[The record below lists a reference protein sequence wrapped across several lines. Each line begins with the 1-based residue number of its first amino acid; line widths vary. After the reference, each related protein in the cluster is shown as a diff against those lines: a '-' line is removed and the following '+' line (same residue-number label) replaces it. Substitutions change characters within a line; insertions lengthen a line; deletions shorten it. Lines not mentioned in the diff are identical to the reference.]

1 MPVVDYRTWYREEQR
16 RRGINPD
23 LPPVGVPRPIQQPDM
38 KPSVLQEVL
47 ASPIGQEVVKYAGKE
62 IFNALNPTVTQ
73 AATQGAAQVGT
84 QAATQAAAQQAA
96 VASGVYPSSLVG
108 QAITQTGTQAAT
120 QGAAQAGTQAAAQA
134 GTQGAAQAGAS
145 TAATAASA
153 LGTAAAVVGAAKG
166 GYDLYKGLENKRG
179 AKQGAISGAQTGAS
193 IGSFFGPKGAAIGA
207 AIGTLIGGVGGAL
220 RPPPKTQV
228 EDKRWRALA
237 RRGFDVPQWVKEG
250 IDIKD
255 TGFRQDLAADF
266 VGFDEKGAWVN
277 NKFAKSRDEKDLLG
291 QDVSQ
296 YAVMPE
302 TFGSLWTGATPEAR
316 QEVSELALQ
325 KAKVREHKGTL
336 DINWDPSSKRLAQ
349 DILAGETGQGRA
361 MVWVPPTWEPP
372 EERMRKYGKLY

>member
-23 LPPVGVPRPIQQPDM
+23 LPPVGVPRPIQQPNM

-47 ASPIGQEVVKYAGKE
+47 ASPVGQEVVKYAGKE

-73 AATQGAAQVGT
+73 AAAQGAAQ
-84 QAATQAAAQQAA
+84 A
-96 VASGVYPSSLVG
+96 
-108 QAITQTGTQAAT
+108 GTQAAT

-134 GTQGAAQAGAS
+134 GTQGAAQGAAQAGAS

-153 LGTAAAVVGAAKG
+153 LGQAAAVVGAAKG
-166 GYDLYKGLENKRG
+166 GYDLYKGLEGKRG

>member
-47 ASPIGQEVVKYAGKE
+47 ASPVGQEVVKYAGKE

-73 AATQGAAQVGT
+73 AAAQGAAQAGT
-84 QAATQAAAQQAA
+84 QAATQAAA
-96 VASGVYPSSLVG
+96 
-108 QAITQTGTQAAT
+108 
-120 QGAAQAGTQAAAQA
+120 QGAAQAGTQAAAQGATQA
-134 GTQGAAQAGAS
+134 GTQGATQAGAS
-145 TAATAASA
+145 TASTAAGA
-153 LGTAAAVVGAAKG
+153 LGTAANVYGAIKG
-166 GYDLYKGLENKRG
+166 SYDLYKGLEGKAG
-179 AKQGAISGAQTGAS
+179 AKSTAMSGASA
-193 IGSFFGPKGAAIGA
+193 GAAIGSMILPGVGTLLGA
-207 AIGTLIGGVGGAL
+207 AIGGLVGAAGGAL